1 MNYKSTINNIEKSS
15 YDSIFSMEDCELD
28 NELSSLNI
36 DVNEKL
42 KAFNTIT
49 TDAVL
54 LSKKNKLKNA
64 RLQLDIQNEHQ
75 SNKSKIVEFLSKK
88 QLDAKD
94 YLIGLLVANKTT
106 LAFRDGQDLSDEE
119 AISIIDNLI
128 ELGEVNLDE

>member
-1 MNYKSTINNIEKSS
+1 MNYKNTINNIEKSS
-15 YDSIFSMEDCELD
+15 YDSIFSMDDYELD

-36 DVNEKL
+36 DVNEQL
-42 KAFNTIT
+42 KALDTIT

-64 RLQLDIQNEHQ
+64 RLQLNKQNDHQ

-94 YLIGLLVANKTT
+94 YLIGLLVTNKTT

-119 AISIIDNLI
+119 AVSIIDNLI
-128 ELGEVNLDE
+128 ELGEINLDE

>member
-1 MNYKSTINNIEKSS
+1 MNYKNAIKNIEKSS
-15 YDSIFSMEDCELD
+15 YDSIFSMEESELD

-36 DVNEKL
+36 DVNQQL
-42 KAFNTIT
+42 KALDAIT

-64 RLQLDIQNEHQ
+64 RLQLDKQNQHQ
-75 SNKSKIVEFLSKK
+75 SKKLHIVDFLSKK

-94 YLIGLLVANKTT
+94 FLISLLMQGKTT
-106 LAFRDGQDLSDEE
+106 LAFRDGQELSNEE

-128 ELGEVNLDE
+128 ELGEINIDE